1 MKIELSPW
9 QTTAWEDTHRY
20 KVINAGR
27 RAGKTMLVTMKMV
40 DFATK
45 HDEVKVWYI
54 APTYKQAK
62 QIVWEMLYTYIPK
75 PLVKRRNETELIV
88 VLKNGSKIELKGSDN
103 PDSLRGVGIDLIMF
117 DEVAFFS
124 RWNECWKILRP
135 TLADSAAD
143 CWFISTPNGF
153 NHFKEL
159 ADNYVVSEDRGI
171 FKEEDHAYYHFTTY
185 DNPYIDVDE
194 IELMKAELDDDSF
207 SQEILGEFR
216 KMVGLIFKD
225 FKRETHMVKIP
236 FEKFDSNW
244 TYTRA
249 LDLGYTHKTALGYFA
264 ISPDQTEMYLYD
276 GMYQDNFTEQE
287 IANACIT
294 KDAGKVITNPVAD
307 SAQPMQIEELSKLG
321 VNFNPVEK
329 GPDSVKYGI
338 VKVAELLKIRQDT
351 GKPTLMFNKN
361 LPWIADEFEKYR
373 WMERKTD
380 GVIKEVPY
388 KKDDDACFI
397 AGTKI
402 LTSVGEKDIE
412 NITSEDKIVTPFGLA
427 KTTGSIKTGNRIV
440 KNYGL
445 FTATPNH
452 KIITNN
458 GVVKVDALS
467 YNDKICQKQ
476 FTFEEFL
483 IDAILNQKIEH
494 IDFIFKGLLT
504 RSLEAKLDFYI
515 EKSGNFI
522 MEKFLKVWKFI
533 ILMVILPIIKLATLS
548 FSLIINTLKNTTGAF
563 GMVLMNIKKCLFKRQ
578 NSGEKTTPN
587 EQKWFTRNL
596 LKGVGEIGG
605 EKRLLKPAVFVVKD
619 TKLISPKEAN
629 IVIPTV
635 GQQPSEEKEVYNL
648 ATSYGMYFAN
658 GVLVSNCDMVR
669 YFAMSYRKR
678 AKKRR
683 KSRHRQLL
691 YSTMGRI
698 FS

>member
-9 QTTAWEDTHRY
+9 QTTVWEDKHRY

-27 RAGKTMLVTMKMV
+27 RAGKTMLVTMRMV

-45 HDEVKVWYI
+45 HNEVKIWYI

-62 QIVWEMLYTYIPK
+62 QIVWEMLHTYIPK
-75 PLVKRRNETELIV
+75 PLIARKNETELVV
-88 VLKNGSKIELKGSDN
+88 VLKNGSKIELKGADN

-124 RWNECWKILRP
+124 RWSECWKILRP

-216 KMVGLIFKD
+216 KMVGLIYKD

-236 FEKFDSNW
+236 FERFDSNW

-287 IANACIT
+287 IANACIV
-294 KDAGKVITNPVAD
+294 KDSGKVITNPVAD

-388 KKDDDACFI
+388 KKDDDACFV

-402 LTSVGEKDIE
+402 LTSLGEKSIEDI
-412 NITSEDKIVTPFGLA
+412 TDKDMIITPFGLS
-427 KTTGSIKTGNRIV
+427 KTTGSYKTGKKKVID
-440 KNYGL
+440 YGV
-445 FTATPNH
+445 FKSTRDH
-452 KIITNN
+452 KILTNR
-458 GVVKVDALS
+458 GIVRVDALG
-467 YNDKICQKQ
+467 YNHSICQKQ
-476 FTFEEFL
+476 FTFRESL
-483 IDAILNQKIEH
+483 IDAILNLKTEH

-504 RSLEAKLDFYI
+504 RSFQAKRDFYI
-515 EKSGNFI
+515 EKCGNI
-522 MEKFLKVWKFI
+522 TMVKYQKDWKYI
-533 ILMVILPIIKLATLS
+533 ILMAILPIMRLAILS
-548 FSLIINTLKNTTGAF
+548 LSLILSTLKNIIGVI
-563 GMVLMNIKKCLFKRQ
+563 GMVLVDIK
-578 NSGEKTTPN
+578 
-587 EQKWFTRNL
+587 
-596 LKGVGEIGG
+596 
-605 EKRLLKPAVFVVKD
+605 KRLLKKQNNGEKTIQKKQRKFTHPLLKKDGKTGGGRKLLKFVPFVKKN
-619 TKLISPKEAN
+619 TKHTFLKEAN
-629 IVIPTV
+629 TVIKIARL
-635 GQQPSEEKEVYNL
+635 QPSEEKEVYNL
-648 ATSYGMYFAN
+648 ATNHGMYFAN
-658 GVLVSNCDMVR
+658 GVLVSNCDMIR
-669 YFAMSYRKR
+669 YFAMSYRKK
-678 AKKRR
+678 AEKRR